1 VYVRFI
7 ALIDLFLFGVESQ
20 KRKELK
26 AMSDAF
32 KKWIDCSPF
41 VINTGNEEKVAKL
54 AWEASRA
61 STFAEV
67 ARLRE
72 AFEELLKS
80 HGWFTAREY
89 DRDTSYNSDSHGY
102 KEEEFAMLTY
112 RNIFGEEELGKLLES
127 FASLAPAKTCRWTWE
142 PGSGYYTC
150 KGSVAAGVGIG
161 MLKELGY
168 LYCHS
173 CGLPIEEVKEETT

>member
-1 VYVRFI
+1 MSEI
-7 ALIDLFLFGVESQ
+7 
-20 KRKELK
+20 RKEYDEFFK
-26 AMSDAF
+26 DA
-32 KKWIDCSPF
+32 IGRNPEPIS
-41 VINTGNEEKVAKL
+41 VIGYDAWL
-54 AWEASRA
+54 ASQLLASRE
-61 STFAEV
+61 EV

-72 AFEELLKS
+72 LLGEVVPILKDDIEAVGPCEHDVNICVCGLKS
-80 HGWFTAREY
+80 I
-89 DRDTSYNSDSHGY
+89 
-102 KEEEFAMLTY
+102 L
-112 RNIFGEEELGKLLES
+112 
-127 FASLAPAKTCRWTWE
+127 ASIAEALSASPSPAKTCRWTWE